1 MEIMQAYQTKNRCY
15 QQAKKNKAIGILVHS
30 TGAVNR
36 NLKRYVDAP
45 DRLGKNQYENHWNRS
60 EADKCMHAFI
70 GYDKDQKVIV
80 AQTLPY
86 EYVCWGSG
94 KGSKGSYNSTH
105 LQFEIC
111 QGSNTDEAYYRE
123 AVKCAEE
130 YCAYLCKLKGW
141 SADCIVSHREA
152 AEAGYASNHGDPDS
166 WMKQFGDNMD
176 NFRSRVAALLGE
188 ADPIEPEVIPEKAPV
203 KDPDPEPVQTP
214 VQSTGT
220 TGGGNTVKI
229 EMNVLQYGSKGE
241 QVKTLQRLLTAM
253 GHPCG
258 AVDGSFGSNTLAGVR
273 SFQSA
278 NKLEV
283 DGSVG
288 ILTWTALLK

>member
-1 MEIMQAYQTKNRCY
+1 MEILQAYQTENRCY
-15 QQAKKNKAIGILVHS
+15 QQAKKNKAIGIVVHS
-30 TGAVNR
+30 TGAVNK

-45 DRLGKNQYENHWNRS
+45 DRLGKNQYNNHWNKE

-70 GYDKDQKVIV
+70 GYDKDQNVIV

-86 EYVCWGSG
+86 DYVCWGSG

-105 LQFEIC
+105 IQFEIC
-111 QGSNTDEAYYRE
+111 QGSNSDEAYYRE

-141 SADCIVSHREA
+141 SVDSIVSHREA
-152 AEAGYASNHGDPDS
+152 ALAGYASNHGDPES
-166 WMKQFGDNMD
+166 WMKNFGDDMNQ
-176 NFRSRVAALLGE
+176 FRSRVATLLGE
-188 ADPIEPEVIPEKAPV
+188 TSAIEPDVIPET
-203 KDPDPEPVQTP
+203 DPTPEPIKTSP
-214 VQSTGT
+214 T

-253 GHPCG
+253 GFPCG
-258 AVDGSFGSNTLAGVR
+258 AVDGSFGNNTLAGVR

-288 ILTWTALLK
+288 VLTWTALLK